1 MEFSCSTF
9 QILQRKI
16 SVLIRILHSSPD
28 FLFSPINGLF
38 TSAMRETKEALEN
51 ASVGLEV
58 LKEGT
63 GKLNFNLSLVRS
75 SIQRTLNDPGC
86 HDEESDATSA
96 QLCRNIRQSLSQL
109 QISANFTRVRAVN
122 ATPALVWEKSRFYLF
137 T

>member
-1 MEFSCSTF
+1 MAGLCS
-9 QILQRKI
+9 
-16 SVLIRILHSSPD
+16 
-28 FLFSPINGLF
+28 
-38 TSAMRETKEALEN
+38 SAMRETKEALEN

-63 GKLNFNLSLVRS
+63 GKLTFNLSLVRT

-109 QISANFTRVRAVN
+109 HISANFTRVRAAN
-122 ATPALVWEKSRFYLF
+122 AHFIHSHADENCVQTPAGFSPPCGTFKGI
-137 T
+137 